1 MIVLFEITP
10 YPTFSWSLSRHKT
23 LTSCAR
29 KYGYEYYF
37 SHNGWLSYNVEPYHQ
52 LVYRLKKLQ
61 PMPILFGQIVHRFIE
76 QAIND
81 YLQTGQPPTLEE
93 LIHGARGQLNAAFI
107 DSTRHLESWRH
118 KPNKYY
124 MMQEIYYSGKLSSDL
139 VKDYKE
145 RIQLVFEHFLISET
159 FQQITLQRVSL
170 RIGEPEQF
178 RSMKINDIQV
188 FVVMDFH
195 YFNELTDKWVIVDW
209 KTGGESDDDRQ
220 QLALYAYYVQQKYRV
235 PLEQIEVY
243 NEYLLT
249 GKRKKYSFTDI
260 DMENILHTF
269 QYSVLEMKKYQA
281 DIFSNEPVDL
291 VDFEQTQEKWH
302 CRGCNF
308 RELCAQKYDE
318 KSSK

>member
-1 MIVLFEITP
+1 MFEITP

-81 YLQTGQPPTLEE
+81 YLQTGKPPTLEE
-93 LIHGARGQLNAAFI
+93 LIHWARGQLNAAFI
-107 DSTRHLESWRH
+107 DSTRHLESWRQ

-124 MMQEIYYSGKLSSDL
+124 MMQEIYYTGKLPTDL
-139 VKDYKE
+139 VQDYKE
-145 RIQLVFEHFLISET
+145 RIKLVFEHFLRSET
-159 FQQITLQRVSL
+159 FQQITSQRGSL

-209 KTGGESDDDRQ
+209 KTGASQ
-220 QLALYAYYVQQKYRV
+220 MMIA
-235 PLEQIEVY
+235 
-243 NEYLLT
+243 
-249 GKRKKYSFTDI
+249 
-260 DMENILHTF
+260 
-269 QYSVLEMKKYQA
+269 
-281 DIFSNEPVDL
+281 SN
-291 VDFEQTQEKWH
+291 
-302 CRGCNF
+302 
-308 RELCAQKYDE
+308 
-318 KSSK
+318 

>member
-1 MIVLFEITP
+1 M
-10 YPTFSWSLSRHKT
+10 
-23 LTSCAR
+23 
-29 KYGYEYYF
+29 GYR
-37 SHNGWLSYNVEPYHQ
+37 G
-52 LVYRLKKLQ
+52 
-61 PMPILFGQIVHRFIE
+61 
-76 QAIND
+76 
-81 YLQTGQPPTLEE
+81 LE
-93 LIHGARGQLNAAFI
+93 
-107 DSTRHLESWRH
+107 D
-118 KPNKYY
+118 
-124 MMQEIYYSGKLSSDL
+124 
-139 VKDYKE
+139 
-145 RIQLVFEHFLISET
+145 
-159 FQQITLQRVSL
+159 
-170 RIGEPEQF
+170 
-178 RSMKINDIQV
+178 
-188 FVVMDFH
+188 
-195 YFNELTDKWVIVDW
+195 
-209 KTGGESDDDRQ
+209 GGESDDDRQ

>member
-1 MIVLFEITP
+1 M
-10 YPTFSWSLSRHKT
+10 
-23 LTSCAR
+23 
-29 KYGYEYYF
+29 
-37 SHNGWLSYNVEPYHQ
+37 EPYHQ

-81 YLQTGQPPTLEE
+81 YLQTRQPPTLEE

-159 FQQITLQRVSL
+159 FQQITSQRGSL

-308 RELCAQKYDE
+308 RELCAQK
-318 KSSK
+318 

>member
-1 MIVLFEITP
+1 MFEITP

-61 PMPILFGQIVHRFIE
+61 PVPILFGQIVHRFIE

-81 YLQTGQPPTLEE
+81 YLQTGKPPTLEE
-93 LIHGARGQLNAAFI
+93 LIHWARGQLNAAFI
-107 DSTRHLESWRH
+107 DSTRHLESWRQ

-124 MMQEIYYSGKLSSDL
+124 MMQEIYYTGKLPADL
-139 VKDYKE
+139 VQDYKE
-145 RIQLVFEHFLISET
+145 RIKLVFEHFLMSET
-159 FQQITLQRVSL
+159 FQQITSQRGSL

-178 RSMKINDIQV
+178 RSMKINEIQV

-249 GKRKKYSFTDI
+249 GKRKKYSFSDF

-281 DIFSNEPVDL
+281 DIFSNEPVEL
-291 VDFEQTQEKWH
+291 ADFEQTQEKWH

-308 RELCAQKYDE
+308 RELCAKKYDE
-318 KSSK
+318 KSIK

>member
-159 FQQITLQRVSL
+159 FQQITSQRGSL

-291 VDFEQTQEKWH
+291 VDFEQ
-302 CRGCNF
+302 
-308 RELCAQKYDE
+308 
-318 KSSK
+318 

>member
-1 MIVLFEITP
+1 MFEITP

-76 QAIND
+76 QAIYD

-93 LIHGARGQLNAAFI
+93 LIHGARGQLNAAFV
-107 DSTRHLESWRH
+107 DSTRHLESWRQ

-139 VKDYKE
+139 VQDYKE

-159 FQQITLQRVSL
+159 FQQITLQRGSL

-209 KTGGESDDDRQ
+209 KTGRESDDDRQ

>member
-1 MIVLFEITP
+1 VFEITP

-61 PMPILFGQIVHRFIE
+61 PVHILFGQIVHRFIE

-81 YLQTGQPPTLEE
+81 YLQTGKPPTLEE
-93 LIHGARGQLNAAFI
+93 LIHWARGQLNAAFI
-107 DSTRHLESWRH
+107 DSTRHLESWRQ

-124 MMQEIYYSGKLSSDL
+124 MMQEIYYTGKLPADL
-139 VKDYKE
+139 VQDYKE
-145 RIQLVFEHFLISET
+145 RIKLVFEHFLMSET
-159 FQQITLQRVSL
+159 FQQITSQRGSL

-178 RSMKINDIQV
+178 RSMKINEIQV

-249 GKRKKYSFTDI
+249 GKRKKYSFSDF

-281 DIFSNEPVDL
+281 DIFSNEPVEL
-291 VDFEQTQEKWH
+291 ADFEQTQEKWH

-308 RELCAQKYDE
+308 RELCTQK
-318 KSSK
+318 

>member
-1 MIVLFEITP
+1 MFEITP

-61 PMPILFGQIVHRFIE
+61 PMPILFGQIVHLFIE

-81 YLQTGQPPTLEE
+81 YLQTGKPPTLEE
-93 LIHGARGQLNAAFI
+93 LIHWARGQLNAAFI
-107 DSTRHLESWRH
+107 DSTRHLESWRQ

-124 MMQEIYYSGKLSSDL
+124 MMQEIYYTGKLPADL
-139 VKDYKE
+139 VQDYKE
-145 RIQLVFEHFLISET
+145 RIKLVFEHFLMSET
-159 FQQITLQRVSL
+159 FQQITSQRGSL

-178 RSMKINDIQV
+178 RSMKINEIQV

-249 GKRKKYSFTDI
+249 GKRKKYSFSDF
-260 DMENILHTF
+260 DMDNILHTF

-281 DIFSNEPVDL
+281 DIFSNEPVEL
-291 VDFEQTQEKWH
+291 EDFEQTQEKWH

-308 RELCAQKYDE
+308 RELCAQK
-318 KSSK
+318 

>member
-1 MIVLFEITP
+1 M
-10 YPTFSWSLSRHKT
+10 
-23 LTSCAR
+23 
-29 KYGYEYYF
+29 
-37 SHNGWLSYNVEPYHQ
+37 EPYHQ

-93 LIHGARGQLNAAFI
+93 LIHGARGQLNAAFV
-107 DSTRHLESWRH
+107 DSTRHLESWRQ

-139 VKDYKE
+139 VQDYKE

-159 FQQITLQRVSL
+159 FQQITLQRGSL

-209 KTGGESDDDRQ
+209 KTGRESDDDRQ

>member
-1 MIVLFEITP
+1 MIVLFEISP

-52 LVYRLKKLQ
+52 QVYRLKKLQ
-61 PMPILFGQIVHRFIE
+61 SMPILFGQIVHRYIE

-81 YLQTGQPPTLEE
+81 YLQTGKAPTVEE
-93 LIHGARGQLNAAFI
+93 LIQLGRGQLNAAFI
-107 DSTRHLESWRH
+107 DSTRRLEFWRQ

-124 MMQEIYYSGKLSSDL
+124 MMQEIYYHGTLSPEL
-139 VKDYKE
+139 VQDYKE
-145 RIQLVFEHFLISET
+145 RLRLVFNHFLMSET
-159 FQQITLQRVSL
+159 FQQITSQKGSL

-178 RSMKINDIQV
+178 RSMKIEDVQV

-195 YFNELTDKWVIVDW
+195 YYDEMRDKWIIVDW

-235 PLEQIEVY
+235 SLAQIEVY

-260 DMENILHTF
+260 DMENILYTF
-269 QYSVLEMKKYQA
+269 QRSVLEMKKYQA
-281 DIFSNEPVDL
+281 DIFSNEPVDIE
-291 VDFEQTQEKWH
+291 DFEQTQEKWH

-318 KSSK
+318 KLSK

>member
-81 YLQTGQPPTLEE
+81 YLQTRQPPTLEE

-139 VKDYKE
+139 VQDYKE

-159 FQQITLQRVSL
+159 FQQITSQRGSL

-209 KTGGESDDDRQ
+209 KTGESQ
-220 QLALYAYYVQQKYRV
+220 MMIV
-235 PLEQIEVY
+235 
-243 NEYLLT
+243 
-249 GKRKKYSFTDI
+249 
-260 DMENILHTF
+260 
-269 QYSVLEMKKYQA
+269 
-281 DIFSNEPVDL
+281 SN
-291 VDFEQTQEKWH
+291 
-302 CRGCNF
+302 
-308 RELCAQKYDE
+308 
-318 KSSK
+318 

>member
-1 MIVLFEITP
+1 M
-10 YPTFSWSLSRHKT
+10 
-23 LTSCAR
+23 
-29 KYGYEYYF
+29 
-37 SHNGWLSYNVEPYHQ
+37 EPYHQ

-81 YLQTGQPPTLEE
+81 YLQTGKPPTLEE
-93 LIHGARGQLNAAFI
+93 LIHWARGQLNAAFI
-107 DSTRHLESWRH
+107 DSTRHLESWRQ

-124 MMQEIYYSGKLSSDL
+124 MMQEIYYTGKLPTDL
-139 VKDYKE
+139 VQDYKE
-145 RIQLVFEHFLISET
+145 RIKLVFEHFLMSET
-159 FQQITLQRVSL
+159 FQQITSQRGSL

-178 RSMKINDIQV
+178 RSMKINEIQV

-249 GKRKKYSFTDI
+249 GKRKKYSFSDF
-260 DMENILHTF
+260 DMDNILHTF

-281 DIFSNEPVDL
+281 DIFSNEPVEL
-291 VDFEQTQEKWH
+291 EDFEQTQEKWH

-308 RELCAQKYDE
+308 RELCAQK
-318 KSSK
+318 